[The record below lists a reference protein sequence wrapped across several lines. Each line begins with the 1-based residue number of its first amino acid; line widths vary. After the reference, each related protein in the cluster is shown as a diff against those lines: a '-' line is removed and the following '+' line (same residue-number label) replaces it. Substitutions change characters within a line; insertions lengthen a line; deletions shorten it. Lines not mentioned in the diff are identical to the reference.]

1 MQKNV
6 WQRRAFECYDADE
19 ERYGNPKEITYPYTQ
34 NIKRRTN
41 NAELIHTDSA
51 VRDFSRNGR

>member
-19 ERYGNPKEITYPYTQ
+19 ERYGNPKEITYLYTQ
-34 NIKRRTN
+34 NLKRRT
-41 NAELIHTDSA
+41 
-51 VRDFSRNGR
+51 